1 MVSHFD
7 LVVVIAVCFA
17 IGLASLAFIAWVA
30 WDVHR
35 SVKRGERG
43 MRALAGLVVQET
55 AKIRDLMAD

>member
-7 LVVVIAVCFA
+7 LVVVIAVCVA
-17 IGLASLAFIAWVA
+17 IGLTSLAFIAWVA

>member
-1 MVSHFD
+1 
-7 LVVVIAVCFA
+7 VCLA
-17 IGLASLAFIAWVA
+17 IGLTPFAFIAWVA

-35 SVKRGERG
+35 SVNRGERG